1 MAEVQRALAH
11 HQLVA
16 GKHRSS
22 LSNKHYTSG
31 TRIAFHWKYLMH
43 PFKTYLEREQ
53 REKLRQHQSGGRYAK
68 LLIECAKSGKALG

>member
-1 MAEVQRALAH
+1 M
-11 HQLVA
+11 
-16 GKHRSS
+16 
-22 LSNKHYTSG
+22 TSG
-31 TRIAFHWKYLMH
+31 TRLAFHWKYLMH